1 MDKTM
6 KIESEGLNELWQ
18 VNKNISTYK
27 GMLKI
32 NMAEEKRNEI
42 REEISYLETQVIPQL
57 KFYDV

>member
-1 MDKTM
+1 MNCGKST
-6 KIESEGLNELWQ
+6 
-18 VNKNISTYK
+18 KNISTYK